1 MCDIRT
7 KPNDICYIS
16 LFRVTVPPGPR
27 RLSAKRNIRYVH
39 CQVSVFIVCIQKVEL
54 YKGWMVYESH
64 YPLFLLF
71 LKVSDEHDFNA
82 CLCWCFDEFLA
93 LSNYCAHCHWICNFF
108 VWACFCLFDFV
119 LELIGFVFR
128 FEDLCCDYVQ
138 HNVLCNESEFSG
150 VCVIQT
156 VGSLVT
162 RQGLNCFLC
171 VSAFLKTTFGTLYIQ
186 MPGYHV
192 PCTNISLYIYFHL
205 AHPTLDQMIIHF
217 FVVPWCLFTKHCEWF
232 NIVDTINR

>member
-54 YKGWMVYESH
+54 YKGWMVYNSH
-64 YPLFLLF
+64 YPLFLLL

-93 LSNYCAHCHWICNFF
+93 LSNYCAHCHWICNFC

-162 RQGLNCFLC
+162 RQGLNCFFC
-171 VSAFLKTTFGTLYIQ
+171 VSIPENNFWHFVYIYKCQ
-186 MPGYHV
+186 AIMILAQ
-192 PCTNISLYIYFHL
+192 ISLCIYIHL
-205 AHPTLDQMIIHF
+205 SQFWDIPHWLK
-217 FVVPWCLFTKHCEWF
+217 C
-232 NIVDTINR
+232 

>member
-27 RLSAKRNIRYVH
+27 RLSGKRNIRYVH

-93 LSNYCAHCHWICNFF
+93 LSNYCAHCHWICNFC

-171 VSAFLKTTFGTLYIQ
+171 VSIPENNFWHFVYTNARLSCSLHKYLFVYIFSFGTSH
-186 MPGYHV
+186 PGSNDNTFL
-192 PCTNISLYIYFHL
+192 CCSLMFIY
-205 AHPTLDQMIIHF
+205 
-217 FVVPWCLFTKHCEWF
+217 
-232 NIVDTINR
+232 

>member
-1 MCDIRT
+1 MCDIWT

-54 YKGWMVYESH
+54 YKGWMVYDSH
-64 YPLFLLF
+64 YPLFLLL

-93 LSNYCAHCHWICNFF
+93 LSNYCVHCHWICNFF

-138 HNVLCNESEFSG
+138 HNVLCNESEFST

-162 RQGLNCFLC
+162 RQGLNCFF
-171 VSAFLKTTFGTLYIQ
+171 VSAFLKTTFGTLYIYKCQ
-186 MPGYHV
+186 AIMFLAQICL
-192 PCTNISLYIYFHL
+192 CTIYIHL
-205 AHPTLDQMIIHF
+205 EHPTLDQMIIHF
-217 FVVPWCLFTKHCEWF
+217 FLPHCE
-232 NIVDTINR
+232 